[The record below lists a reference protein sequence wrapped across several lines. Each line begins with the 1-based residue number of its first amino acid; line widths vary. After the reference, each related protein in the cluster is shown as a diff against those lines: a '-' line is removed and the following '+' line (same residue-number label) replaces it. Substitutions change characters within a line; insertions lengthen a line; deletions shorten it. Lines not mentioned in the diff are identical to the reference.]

1 MSPCGS
7 SDCSPPKTEGQQQ
20 STADGLLE
28 AETVSQFSVPKMDC
42 PAEENMIRMA
52 LASVGEIKGL
62 YFDLGKR
69 QVHIFHDGDNSHFIE
84 ILTSLGLGATLLESK
99 AATKESQ
106 SQLSSAP
113 GQKEEAQS
121 LYWLLLI
128 NGVMFVAELSLGWYA
143 QSTGL
148 IADSLDMFADAA
160 VYGIALYAVSR
171 SAHLQTRAAHLSGWL
186 QLLLAILV
194 ITDVTRRFLYGS
206 EPYSTLMMSVGAV
219 ALVANIS
226 CLMLIYRHR
235 EGGAHMKASWIF
247 SANDVV
253 ANLGI
258 IIAGILVAYTGSR
271 YPDLIIGAII
281 SIVVLSGAYRIL
293 RLQAASQ
300 AE

>member
-1 MSPCGS
+1 MSPCCDSGS
-7 SDCSPPKTEGQQQ
+7 SPSKAESQQEDALE
-20 STADGLLE
+20 TPLE
-28 AETVSQFSVPKMDC
+28 AETVSLFSVPKMDC

-52 LASVGEIKGL
+52 LADVGQIKGF

-69 QVHIFHDGDNSHFIE
+69 QVHVFHDGDNSHLIE
-84 ILTSLGLGATLLESK
+84 TLSSLGLGATLLESK

-106 SQLSSAP
+106 PALNSAP
-113 GQKEEAQS
+113 SQKEEAQS

-128 NGVMFVAELSLGWYA
+128 NGVMFVAELGLGWYA

-160 VYGIALYAVSR
+160 VYGIALYAVGR
-171 SAHLQTRAAHLSGWL
+171 SARLQTRAAHLSGCL
-186 QLLLAILV
+186 QLLLAMLV

-219 ALVANIS
+219 ALLANIS

-247 SANDVV
+247 SANDVI

-281 SIVVLSGAYRIL
+281 SVVVLSGAYRIL
-293 RLQAASQ
+293 RLKTPQPK
-300 AE
+300 

>member
-1 MSPCGS
+1 MSPCGN
-7 SDCSPPKTEGQQQ
+7 SDCSPLKTEEQQQ
-20 STADGLLE
+20 STLDGLLE
-28 AETVSQFSVPKMDC
+28 AETVSLFSVPKMDC
-42 PAEENMIRMA
+42 PAEETMIRMA
-52 LASVGEIKGL
+52 LANVGQIKSF

-69 QVHIFHDGDNSHFIE
+69 QVHIFHNGDNSHFIE
-84 ILTSLGLGATLLESK
+84 TLSSLGLGATLLESK
-99 AATKESQ
+99 AATKEKQ
-106 SQLSSAP
+106 TLLSSAP
-113 GQKEEAQS
+113 SQKEEAQT

-128 NGVMFVAELSLGWYA
+128 NG
-143 QSTGL
+143 
-148 IADSLDMFADAA
+148 
-160 VYGIALYAVSR
+160 IALYAVGR

-194 ITDVTRRFLYGS
+194 ITDVTRRSLYGS

-219 ALVANIS
+219 ALLANIG

-258 IIAGILVAYTGSR
+258 IIAGILVTYTGSR

-281 SIVVLSGAYRIL
+281 SVVVLSGAYRIL

-300 AE
+300 AP